1 MTSDTRLDL
10 EMLAYIDGRLDD
22 DPGQKSNVERKLAAS
37 PELAARIQAYRAQT
51 EALREAY
58 GGRIHE
64 PVPEQLLAVLDRP
77 RTNRASSMAAIA
89 AVVLLTVGA
98 GAAGWMLGRGETAPE
113 RPKRAFLQGSHKDF
127 VNSTPGSRVVGT
139 GKAEP
144 LNWLSEEIFFTLQV
158 PDLSDIGY
166 TIIDKRTVNDGE
178 REMVRLTYRGTDG
191 RSFSLFLRPRWS
203 QRNEDVTVSSED
215 DVSFAYWRDGPLA
228 SAIVAELPSGETA
241 SIARRIRGALRDPA
255 ISQPIMEANPAVKKN
270 SGPAV
275 ADGPVPQTPE
285 QLSPD
290 SPSPILPDI
299 N

>member
-1 MTSDTRLDL
+1 MTSNTKLDL
-10 EMLAYIDGRLDD
+10 DVLAYIDGRLDD
-22 DPGQKSNVERKLAAS
+22 DPGQKSKVERKIAAS

-58 GGRIHE
+58 GGRINE
-64 PVPEQLLAVLDRP
+64 PVPEHLLAVLDRP
-77 RTNRASSMAAIA
+77 RMSRARGMAAIA

-98 GAAGWMLGRGETAPE
+98 GAAGWMFGRGETAPE
-113 RPKRAFLQGSHKDF
+113 PPNRAFLQGSYKDF
-127 VNSTPGSRVVGT
+127 VNSTSGSRVVQPGN
-139 GKAEP
+139 AEP
-144 LNWLSEEIFFTLQV
+144 IDWLSEEIFFTLQV

-178 REMVRLTYRGTDG
+178 REMVRLTYRRTDG
-191 RSFSLFLRPRWS
+191 RSFSLFLRPRS
-203 QRNEDVTVSSED
+203 SRRNEDVTVSSEN
-215 DVSFAYWRDGPLA
+215 DVSTAYWRDGPLA
-228 SAIVAELPSGETA
+228 SAIVAELPTDETA
-241 SIARRIRGALRDPA
+241 SIARRIRSSLHDPT
-255 ISQPIMEANPAVKKN
+255 ISQPIMEAAPRVKKGF
-270 SGPAV
+270 GPAV